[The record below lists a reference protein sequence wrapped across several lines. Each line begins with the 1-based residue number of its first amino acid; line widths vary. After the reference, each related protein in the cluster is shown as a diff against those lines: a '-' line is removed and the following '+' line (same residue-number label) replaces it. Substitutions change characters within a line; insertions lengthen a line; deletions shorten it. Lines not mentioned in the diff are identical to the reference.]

1 MRGLAP
7 EGQSVA
13 ASCLERFLDLRLI
26 SSLNRL
32 ASRIYSQTETKAP
45 EALVK
50 LLPGTSMTTVSQ
62 TASTVPGARV
72 GETLRQERKKWSRH
86 EELAEQFRRAG
97 MVFGVMAN

>member
-50 LLPGTSMTTVSQ
+50 LLLEVSMAAVSQ
-62 TASTVPGARV
+62 TAPTTSGACV
-72 GETLRQERKKWSRH
+72 AESLR
-86 EELAEQFRRAG
+86 
-97 MVFGVMAN
+97 